1 MSAPGASTTP
11 SDLAHRVRAA
21 TARARRALG
30 DPRAAVNVRW
40 LRALSG
46 ASNER
51 ILEVL
56 GEVDSLVPVEEEIHR
71 RHVAGG
77 RANYAQFSAPL
88 ELYALVRL
96 LQPRHVIE
104 TGVSSG
110 LSSAHFL
117 LALEKNRSGTLHSI
131 DLPTPQR
138 GPVLAKDESPV
149 SIPPGLASGWA
160 VPFRS
165 SRWDLRIGDAAL
177 VLPALLGE
185 LPGVDL
191 FLHDDLHTPERLD
204 LELSLLRP
212 KLPPGLGVGRQYP
225 VDGGLVR
232 PLRKRAAR
240 QGGPTGLLRPRRP
253 PDARPPGTATGHGQG
268 PAPELTPW
276 AYPTPSLCSGRW
288 PLAVRTPA
296 RRLPAPR
303 VPGAPTPWSR
313 RSVAGKR
320 RCSLRLGRRTPSG
333 RRHSPRWEGSPW
345 KDCTLRGRRTPASRG
360 SATRAPRPSRA
371 ASTRRCIGAAS
382 GRCGCSRGSA
392 RRRTRTDGST
402 ICSATASPACRS
414 RSTTPRSTGST
425 PTTRN
430 PSGRSG
436 SVG

>member
-212 KLPPGLGVGRQYP
+212 KLPPGAP
-225 VDGGLVR
+225 VLADNT
-232 PLRKRAAR
+232 
-240 QGGPTGLLRPRRP
+240 QWTGDSFDRF
-253 PDARPPGTATGHGQG
+253 AS
-268 PAPELTPW
+268 ELH
-276 AYPTPSLCSGRW
+276 AK
-288 PLAVRTPA
+288 VA
-296 RRLPAPR
+296 RRGSSDLVGLRMPAPR
-303 VPGAPTPWSR
+303 
-313 RSVAGKR
+313 
-320 RCSLRLGRRTPSG
+320 GRRPATDRVPPPS
-333 RRHSPRWEGSPW
+333 
-345 KDCTLRGRRTPASRG
+345 
-360 SATRAPRPSRA
+360 
-371 ASTRRCIGAAS
+371 
-382 GRCGCSRGSA
+382 
-392 RRRTRTDGST
+392 
-402 ICSATASPACRS
+402 
-414 RSTTPRSTGST
+414 
-425 PTTRN
+425 
-430 PSGRSG
+430 
-436 SVG
+436 